1 MKHLWASEWHLFNI
15 NFLFTLS
22 KEVFCK
28 HLFLDLWKWIW
39 YLFLLLLAG
48 DISFFFF
55 FPPWILLQL
64 YWIAVLTFGCLL
76 LWNQQRVHRMYSA
89 VAVSSQSLVLL
100 LHRNQ
105 TTALLGPIQ
114 VSPEHDSQNS
124 SQLCFS
130 AWFSVHLGE
139 FPDTVV
145 CRIQDS
151 VSDPMC
157 LFFTSLLKWTGIT
170 HS

>member
-1 MKHLWASEWHLFNI
+1 MSSIYSILIFFLHFQKKFFANI
-15 NFLFTLS
+15 YFWIFENEFGISSYWCLQVTFL
-22 KEVFCK
+22 
-28 HLFLDLWKWIW
+28 
-39 YLFLLLLAG
+39 
-48 DISFFFF
+48 FFFF